1 MGGSFD
7 EPPKTPMARET
18 LVRVAKL
25 YQPYRGTNEELLQ
38 RSSLYRQLYEEQFTV
53 IPSLS

>member
-18 LVRVAKL
+18 MVRVAKL
-25 YQPYRGTNEELLQ
+25 YRPYRGTNEELLQ
-38 RSSLYRQLYEEQFTV
+38 RSSLYEEQFTV